1 MIQATVRRPG
11 MARELN
17 WAQQQMPARLTS
29 LSFALAP
36 DNGLL
41 QRRLV
46 MPMNEICDDRQRVLG
61 TIDLR

>member
-11 MARELN
+11 MACELQL
-17 WAQQQMPARLTS
+17 APQRMPACQTA

-46 MPMNEICDDRQRVLG
+46 MPMNEIGDDRQRVLG